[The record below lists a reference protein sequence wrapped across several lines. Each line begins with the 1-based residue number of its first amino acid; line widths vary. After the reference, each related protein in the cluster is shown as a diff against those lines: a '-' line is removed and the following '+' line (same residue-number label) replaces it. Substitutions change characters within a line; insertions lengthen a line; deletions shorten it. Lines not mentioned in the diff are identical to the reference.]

1 MTSEPQQTARL
12 IFHADSMRRV
22 LSIDSL
28 PFRVG
33 RSEHCNLV
41 IPHPQVSREHAS
53 IEWNGSNYVL
63 RDQSSRHGTFV
74 NGVRVTSVI
83 LHAGDSIALG
93 SRHTVLV
100 FEDSDGDGSQT
111 LLAQFSKRWS
121 NSARDSDLEKLSLFL
136 QAAQSFSSMEASQEV
151 LRTMLEYSIRLTG
164 AERGFVFLGENA
176 EGFHVECGRDQ
187 QGT

>member
-121 NSARDSDLEKLSLFL
+121 TRRGTVTLRSYRSFCRLRKASARWKR
-136 QAAQSFSSMEASQEV
+136 ARKCCARRWNTAS
-151 LRTMLEYSIRLTG
+151 G
-164 AERGFVFLGENA
+164 
-176 EGFHVECGRDQ
+176 
-187 QGT
+187 